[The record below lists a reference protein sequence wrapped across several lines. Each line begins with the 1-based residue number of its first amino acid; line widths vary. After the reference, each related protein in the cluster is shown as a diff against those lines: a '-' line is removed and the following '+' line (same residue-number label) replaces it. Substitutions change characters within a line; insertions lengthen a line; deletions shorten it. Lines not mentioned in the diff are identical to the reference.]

1 MFGLFIWLMLFISGI
16 AVYRIIHLIQKAR
29 LARWLK
35 THGTLIMAT
44 VTNVQKQVR
53 SEKSSLNEKMWAVVP
68 HSNIIAQWRH
78 PKTQQVY
85 TFEGTIRGPLPR
97 RYKPGHQV
105 HVLIN
110 PDNPRHYHME
120 V

>member
-1 MFGLFIWLMLFISGI
+1 MFGLFAGFMLFISGI
-16 AVYRIIHLIQKAR
+16 VVYRIIHHMQKAR
-29 LARWLK
+29 LTRWLK

-53 SEKSSLNEKMWAVVP
+53 SEKSSLNERMWDIVP
-68 HSNIIAQWRH
+68 HSNIIAEWRH

-97 RYKPGHQV
+97 RYKLGHRV
-105 HVLIN
+105 HVLID
-110 PDNPRHYHME
+110 PDNPRRYHME